1 MKNTKTALI
10 TGITG
15 QDGSYLAKLLLDKN
29 YTVYGTVRRGASE
42 KFSRLEFL
50 EIKDKVK
57 YIDFDLL
64 ELSNI
69 QKVVKDIKPDEIYN
83 LAAQSFVPTSFSLP
97 ILTSDINAL
106 GVIRLLDTVL
116 NVNKGIRFYQASTS
130 EMFGKVQEVPQN
142 ELTKF
147 YPRSPYG
154 VSKLFSH
161 YMTINYRES
170 YDLFACSGILFNH
183 ESPLRGNEFVTKK
196 IVSSLAKI
204 KQGKEEC
211 LYLGNIEA
219 QRDWG
224 HAKDYVEAMWLMLNA
239 EKPDDYVVSSG
250 KTTSVREFIE
260 KTLDRLDFKYE
271 WTGEGIDNTLIDKKK
286 NKVIIKID
294 KKLYRPAE
302 VDILIGDSS
311 KIINELKWSPNYNL
325 NTLIEDMVNFEM
337 NNSKFNF

>member
-1 MKNTKTALI
+1 MKSTKTALI

-57 YIDFDLL
+57 FIDFDLL

-69 QKVVKDIKPDEIYN
+69 QQVVKDINPDEIYN

-97 ILTSDINAL
+97 ILTSDINSL
-106 GVIRLLDTVL
+106 GVVRLLDTIL
-116 NVNKGIRFYQASTS
+116 NVNKNIRFYQASTS

-142 ELTKF
+142 ELTRF

-183 ESPLRGNEFVTKK
+183 ESPLRGHEFVTKK

-239 EKPDDYVVSSG
+239 DNPEDYVVSSG

-260 KTLDRLDFKYE
+260 KTLDRLDFEYE
-271 WTGEGIDNTLIDKKK
+271 WTGEGINNTLIDKRE

-302 VDILIGDSS
+302 VDLLIGDSS
-311 KIINELKWSPNYNL
+311 KIIDRLKWSPNYNL
-325 NTLIEDMVNFEM
+325 NTLIDDMVDFEI

>member
-1 MKNTKTALI
+1 MKSTKTALI

-15 QDGSYLAKLLLDKN
+15 QDGSYLAKFLLDKN

-57 YIDFDLL
+57 FIDFDLL

-69 QKVVKDIKPDEIYN
+69 QQVVKDINPDEIYN

-106 GVIRLLDTVL
+106 GVVRLLDTIL
-116 NVNKGIRFYQASTS
+116 NVNKNIRFYQASTS

-142 ELTKF
+142 ELTRF

-183 ESPLRGNEFVTKK
+183 ESPLRGHEFVTKK

-239 EKPDDYVVSSG
+239 DIPEDYVVSSG

-260 KTLDRLDFKYE
+260 KTLDRLDFEYE
-271 WTGEGIDNTLIDKKK
+271 WTGEGINNTLIDKRE

-294 KKLYRPAE
+294 KRLYRPAE
-302 VDILIGDSS
+302 VDLLIGDSS
-311 KIINELKWSPNYNL
+311 KIIDRLKWSPNYNL
-325 NTLIEDMVNFEM
+325 NTLIDDMVDFEI

>member
-1 MKNTKTALI
+1 MKSTKTALI

-15 QDGSYLAKLLLDKN
+15 QDGSYLAKFLLDKD

-50 EIKDKVK
+50 KIKDKVK

-69 QKVVKDIKPDEIYN
+69 QKVVRDIKPDEIYN

-106 GVIRLLDTVL
+106 GVTRLLDTVL
-116 NVNKGIRFYQASTS
+116 NVDKNIRFYQASTS

-142 ELTKF
+142 EMTSF

-154 VSKLFSH
+154 VSKLFAH

-211 LYLGNIEA
+211 LFLGNIEA

-239 EKPDDYVVSSG
+239 DVPDDYVVSSG

-260 KTLDRLDFKYE
+260 KTLDRLEFKYE
-271 WTGEGIDNTLIDKKK
+271 WTGEGIDNTLIDKKN

-294 KKLYRPAE
+294 KKFYRPAE
-302 VDILIGDSS
+302 VDLLIGDSS
-311 KIINELKWSPNYNL
+311 KIIDKLKWSPNYNL
-325 NTLIEDMVNFEM
+325 NTLIDDMVDFEI
-337 NNSKFNF
+337 NNSKLNF

>member
-15 QDGSYLAKLLLDKN
+15 QDGSYLAKFLLDKN

-57 YIDFDLL
+57 FIDFDLL

-69 QKVVKDIKPDEIYN
+69 QQVVKEINPDEIYN

-106 GVIRLLDTVL
+106 GVVRLLDTIL
-116 NVNKGIRFYQASTS
+116 NVNKNIRFYQASTS

-142 ELTKF
+142 ELTRF

-224 HAKDYVEAMWLMLNA
+224 HAKDYVEAMWLMLNSDVP
-239 EKPDDYVVSSG
+239 EDYVVSSG

-260 KTLDRLDFKYE
+260 KTLDRLGFEYE
-271 WTGEGIDNTLIDKKK
+271 WTGEGINNTLIDKRE
-286 NKVIIKID
+286 NKEIIKID
-294 KKLYRPAE
+294 KRLYRPAE
-302 VDILIGDSS
+302 VDLLIGDSS
-311 KIINELKWSPNYNL
+311 KIIDKLKWSPNYNL
-325 NTLIEDMVNFEM
+325 NTLIDDMVDFEI

>member
-15 QDGSYLAKLLLDKN
+15 QDGSYLAKFLLDKN

-50 EIKDKVK
+50 GIKDKVK
-57 YIDFDLL
+57 FVDFDLL

-69 QKVVKDIKPDEIYN
+69 QQVVKDINPNEIYN

-106 GVIRLLDTVL
+106 GVVRLLDTIL
-116 NVNKGIRFYQASTS
+116 NVNKDIRFYQASTS

-142 ELTKF
+142 ELTRF

-183 ESPLRGNEFVTKK
+183 ESPLRGYEFVTKK

-239 EKPDDYVVSSG
+239 DTPEDYVVSSG

-260 KTLDRLDFKYE
+260 KTLDCLDFEYE
-271 WTGEGIDNTLIDKKK
+271 WTGEGINNTLIDKRE

-302 VDILIGDSS
+302 VDLLIGDSS
-311 KIINELKWSPNYNL
+311 KIIDRLKWSPNYNL
-325 NTLIEDMVNFEM
+325 NTLIEDMVDFEI

>member
-1 MKNTKTALI
+1 MKSTKTALI

-15 QDGSYLAKLLLDKN
+15 QDGSYLAKFLLDKD

-50 EIKDKVK
+50 KIKDKVK

-69 QKVVKDIKPDEIYN
+69 QKVVRDIKPDEIYN

-106 GVIRLLDTVL
+106 GVTRLLDTVL
-116 NVNKGIRFYQASTS
+116 NVDKNIRFYQASTS
-130 EMFGKVQEVPQN
+130 EMFGKVQEVPQSEITN
-142 ELTKF
+142 F

-154 VSKLFSH
+154 VSKLFAH

-211 LYLGNIEA
+211 LFLGNIEA

-239 EKPDDYVVSSG
+239 DVPDDYVVSSG

-260 KTLDRLDFKYE
+260 KTLDRLEFKYE
-271 WTGEGIDNTLIDKKK
+271 WTGEGIDNTLIDKKN

-294 KKLYRPAE
+294 KKFYRPAE
-302 VDILIGDSS
+302 VDLLIGDSS
-311 KIINELKWSPNYNL
+311 KIIDKLKWSPNYNL
-325 NTLIEDMVNFEM
+325 NTLIDDMVDFEI
-337 NNSKFNF
+337 NNSKLNF

>member
-1 MKNTKTALI
+1 MKSTKTALI

-15 QDGSYLAKLLLDKN
+15 QDGSYLAKFLLDKN

-57 YIDFDLL
+57 FIDFDLL

-69 QKVVKDIKPDEIYN
+69 QQVVKDINPDEIYN

-106 GVIRLLDTVL
+106 GVVRLLDTIL
-116 NVNKGIRFYQASTS
+116 NVNKNIRFYQASTS

-142 ELTKF
+142 ELTRF

-183 ESPLRGNEFVTKK
+183 ESPLRGHEFVTKK

-224 HAKDYVEAMWLMLNA
+224 HAKDYVKAMCLMLNHDKCDDWVVSTMKTHSVKDLC
-239 EKPDDYVVSSG
+239 EYVFNKLKLNYLDYV
-250 KTTSVREFIE
+250 KTDQR
-260 KTLDRLDFKYE
+260 YM
-271 WTGEGIDNTLIDKKK
+271 
-286 NKVIIKID
+286 
-294 KKLYRPAE
+294 RPE
-302 VDILIGDSS
+302 ELEYLKGDSS
-311 KIINELKWSPNYNL
+311 KIRNELYWKPEYTFETML
-325 NTLIEDMVNFEM
+325 DEMIEYWLHYYSEQT
-337 NNSKFNF
+337 S

>member
-1 MKNTKTALI
+1 MKSTKTALI

-15 QDGSYLAKLLLDKN
+15 QDGSYLAKFLLDKN

-50 EIKDKVK
+50 KIKDKVK
-57 YIDFDLL
+57 FIDFDLL

-69 QKVVKDIKPDEIYN
+69 QQVVKDINPDEIYN

-106 GVIRLLDTVL
+106 GVVRLLDTIL
-116 NVNKGIRFYQASTS
+116 NVNKNIRFYQASTS

-142 ELTKF
+142 ELTRF

-183 ESPLRGNEFVTKK
+183 ESPLRGHEFVTKK

-239 EKPDDYVVSSG
+239 DIPEDYVVSSG

-260 KTLDRLDFKYE
+260 KTLDRLDFEYE
-271 WTGEGIDNTLIDKKK
+271 WTGEGINNTLIDKRK

-294 KKLYRPAE
+294 KRLYRPAE
-302 VDILIGDSS
+302 VDLLIGDSS
-311 KIINELKWSPNYNL
+311 KIIDRLKWSPNYNL
-325 NTLIEDMVNFEM
+325 NTLIDDMVDFEI

>member
-1 MKNTKTALI
+1 MKSTKTALI

-15 QDGSYLAKLLLDKN
+15 QDGSYLAKFLLDKN

-50 EIKDKVK
+50 KIKDKVK
-57 YIDFDLL
+57 FIDFDLL

-69 QKVVKDIKPDEIYN
+69 QQVVKDINPDEIYN

-97 ILTSDINAL
+97 ILTSDINSL
-106 GVIRLLDTVL
+106 GVVRLLDTIL
-116 NVNKGIRFYQASTS
+116 NVNKNIRFYQASTS

-142 ELTKF
+142 ELTRF

-183 ESPLRGNEFVTKK
+183 ESPLRGHEFVTKK

-239 EKPDDYVVSSG
+239 DIPEDYVVSSG

-260 KTLDRLDFKYE
+260 KTLDRLDFEYE
-271 WTGEGIDNTLIDKKK
+271 WTGEGINNTLIDKRE

-294 KKLYRPAE
+294 KRLYRPAE
-302 VDILIGDSS
+302 VDLLIGDSS
-311 KIINELKWSPNYNL
+311 KIIDRLKWSPNYNL
-325 NTLIEDMVNFEM
+325 NTLIDDMVDFEI

>member
-1 MKNTKTALI
+1 MKSTKTALI

-15 QDGSYLAKLLLDKN
+15 QDGSYLAKFLLDKN

-57 YIDFDLL
+57 FIDFDLL

-69 QKVVKDIKPDEIYN
+69 QQVVKDINPDEIYN

-97 ILTSDINAL
+97 ILTSDINSL
-106 GVIRLLDTVL
+106 GVVRLLDTIL
-116 NVNKGIRFYQASTS
+116 NVNKNIRFYQASTS

-142 ELTKF
+142 ELTRF

-183 ESPLRGNEFVTKK
+183 ESPLRGHEFVTKK

-239 EKPDDYVVSSG
+239 DIPEDYVVSSG

-260 KTLDRLDFKYE
+260 KTLDRLDFEYE
-271 WTGEGIDNTLIDKKK
+271 WTGEGINNTLIDKRE

-294 KKLYRPAE
+294 KRLYRPAE
-302 VDILIGDSS
+302 VDLLIGDSS
-311 KIINELKWSPNYNL
+311 KIIDRLKWSPNYNL
-325 NTLIEDMVNFEM
+325 NTLIDDMVDFEI

>member
-302 VDILIGDSS
+302 VDLLIGDSS
-311 KIINELKWSPNYNL
+311 KIINKLKWSPNYNL

>member
-15 QDGSYLAKLLLDKN
+15 QDGSYLAKFLLDKN

-57 YIDFDLL
+57 FIDFDLL

-69 QKVVKDIKPDEIYN
+69 QQVVKAINPDEIYN

-106 GVIRLLDTVL
+106 GVVRLLDTIL
-116 NVNKGIRFYQASTS
+116 NVNKNIRFYQASTS

-142 ELTKF
+142 ELTRF

-224 HAKDYVEAMWLMLNA
+224 HAKDYVEAMWLMLNSDVP
-239 EKPDDYVVSSG
+239 EDYVVSSG

-260 KTLDRLDFKYE
+260 KTLDRLGFEYE
-271 WTGEGIDNTLIDKKK
+271 WTGEGINNTLIDKRE
-286 NKVIIKID
+286 NKEIIKID
-294 KKLYRPAE
+294 KRLYRPAE
-302 VDILIGDSS
+302 VDLLIGDSS
-311 KIINELKWSPNYNL
+311 KIIDKLKWSPNYNL
-325 NTLIEDMVNFEM
+325 NTLIDDMVDFEI

>member
-1 MKNTKTALI
+1 MKSTKTALI

-15 QDGSYLAKLLLDKN
+15 QDGSYLAKFLLDKN

-50 EIKDKVK
+50 KIKDKVK
-57 YIDFDLL
+57 FIDFDLL

-69 QKVVKDIKPDEIYN
+69 QQVVKDINPDEIYN

-106 GVIRLLDTVL
+106 GVVRLLDTIL
-116 NVNKGIRFYQASTS
+116 NVNKNIRFYQASTS

-142 ELTKF
+142 ELTRF

-183 ESPLRGNEFVTKK
+183 ESPLRGHEFVTKK

-224 HAKDYVEAMWLMLNA
+224 HAKDYVEAMWLMMQE
-239 EKPDDYVVSSG
+239 EKPDDYVIATGEQHSVRDFVEEAAPLFG
-250 KTTSVREFIE
+250 FNIEWMGEGLDEIGIDKTTKRTIVAVNE
-260 KTLDRLDFKYE
+260 KYFRPSEVESLLGDATKAKENLGWEPKTTFKQ
-271 WTGEGIDNTLIDKKK
+271 L
-286 NKVIIKID
+286 V
-294 KKLYRPAE
+294 
-302 VDILIGDSS
+302 
-311 KIINELKWSPNYNL
+311 
-325 NTLIEDMVNFEM
+325 EDMCIYGQ
-337 NNSKFNF
+337 

>member
-1 MKNTKTALI
+1 MKSTKTALI

-15 QDGSYLAKLLLDKN
+15 QDGSYLAKFLLDKN

-50 EIKDKVK
+50 KIKDKVK
-57 YIDFDLL
+57 FIDFDLL

-69 QKVVKDIKPDEIYN
+69 QQVVKNINPDEIYN

-106 GVIRLLDTVL
+106 GVVRLLDTIL
-116 NVNKGIRFYQASTS
+116 NVNKNIRFYQASTS

-142 ELTKF
+142 ELTRF

-183 ESPLRGNEFVTKK
+183 ESPLRGHEFVTKK

-239 EKPDDYVVSSG
+239 DIPEDYVVSSG

-260 KTLDRLDFKYE
+260 KTLDRLDFEYE
-271 WTGEGIDNTLIDKKK
+271 WTGEGINNTLIDKRE

-294 KKLYRPAE
+294 KRLYRPAE
-302 VDILIGDSS
+302 VDLLIGDSS
-311 KIINELKWSPNYNL
+311 KIIDRLKWSPNYNL
-325 NTLIEDMVNFEM
+325 NTLIDDMVDFEI